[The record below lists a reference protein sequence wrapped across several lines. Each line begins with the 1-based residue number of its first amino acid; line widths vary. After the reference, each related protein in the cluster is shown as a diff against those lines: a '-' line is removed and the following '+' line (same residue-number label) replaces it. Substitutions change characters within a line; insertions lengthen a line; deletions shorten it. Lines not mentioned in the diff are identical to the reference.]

1 MYQEDSLFVVGQDSW
16 HGQVFP
22 DELVTGGRVHFVK
35 EREHVGQDHACLVV
49 FNLLCNQQINIAQG
63 KFTILLCFSITRHYI
78 FNDVYCIHWIINDDT
93 SVWHFWRSYV
103 QLYGLSMSGD
113 LHLFS
118 DNHQIKISNESFLS
132 ISLQ

>member
-1 MYQEDSLFVVGQDSW
+1 MVGQDSR

-63 KFTILLCFSITRHYI
+63 KFTILLCFSITCHYI
-78 FNDVYCIHWIINDDT
+78 FNDMYCIQSLTTTHLSGT
-93 SVWHFWRSYV
+93 SEDRMFSCMGLVCLEIYIYSLITIKSRLLMNHFY
-103 QLYGLSMSGD
+103 L
-113 LHLFS
+113 
-118 DNHQIKISNESFLS
+118 
-132 ISLQ
+132 